1 MKTTRI
7 IIENAAVT
15 ALVYA
20 VTAVTIAAVLFSVV
34 LEPTIGRA
42 AASANDTFT
51 IRQEITD
58 EISFLVTAADVTMV
72 GPIQGVTGG
81 TATGTTLAVVRS
93 NSNSGYTLDI
103 AFSNSPAMR
112 GETTL
117 STAIR
122 NFASSSNMIE
132 PNFTFTASTAAM
144 FGYTVAASTT
154 SDLDQSF
161 LNNGSICNAGAGF
174 TANTCWMSPSTTNFR
189 VVNRPTSAPT
199 GATTS
204 FTFRVTVPSN
214 PSPAVDEDFYQA
226 TATLTATNQ

>member
-1 MKTTRI
+1 MNTTHA
-7 IIENAAVT
+7 IIEKATKT
-15 ALVYA
+15 ALMYA
-20 VTAVTIAAVLFSVV
+20 VAAITMATMLFSIV

-51 IRQEITD
+51 IRQQITD

-81 TATGTTLAVVRS
+81 TATGTTFAVVRS
-93 NSNSGYTLDI
+93 NSNSGYTMDI
-103 AFSNSPAMR
+103 SFSNSPAMR

-117 STAIR
+117 SSAIR

-132 PNFTFTASTAAM
+132 PNYTFTASTAAM

-154 SDLDQSF
+154 SDLDPSF
-161 LNNGSICNAGAGF
+161 LNDGSVCNAGAGF
-174 TANTCWMSPSTTNFR
+174 TANTCWMTPSTTNFR
-189 VVNRPTSAPT
+189 VINRPTSAPS